1 MHEMGLDAYIF
12 SIAWPRLIAD
22 GGGKINPKG
31 LEYYNNIIDELILR
45 GMTVRVRNISD
56 LVTEREVREFFSFS
70 GQIKHVESDSIQW
83 RRGGLPMSHSK
94 IPRLSRLRFTCQ
106 YGYKL

>member
-45 GMTVRVRNISD
+45 GIHPHATIYHFDLPQVLQNEYSGFLSPRVMNDGAGAKHLR
-56 LVTEREVREFFSFS
+56 S
-70 GQIKHVESDSIQW
+70 GD
-83 RRGGLPMSHSK
+83 
-94 IPRLSRLRFTCQ
+94 
-106 YGYKL
+106 